1 MPVLVHFKPSI
12 LLMSLSVLMLCSLV
26 QVAVAQTTIQ
36 TTLKPDFN
44 AEFTVRVMGINVGT
58 ASQSLIC
65 DTQNCLLE
73 TSAIPDRWAR
83 RLANEETHEQITLRL
98 DANSQLRWL
107 SYQKTLQRYRGNTT
121 PQITQFFW
129 DQDQDLIV
137 NPDRELTWP
146 ASEQAFDMIA
156 IIYALRQ
163 SLRAGQANPPL
174 LLQEDKR
181 QTPVNF
187 ISANQTTQVHTQFRS
202 HLTARFY
209 EWASE
214 DVQVK
219 IWLLEDFEFFPGRI
233 ELTQHDSGRSVIL
246 SLKSAPTF

>member
-1 MPVLVHFKPSI
+1 MSLFFRSKRPVLLIGMIMLILTGSI
-12 LLMSLSVLMLCSLV
+12 QAV
-26 QVAVAQTTIQ
+26 VAQS
-36 TTLKPDFN
+36 TLKPDFN

-58 ASQSLIC
+58 ASQSLSC
-65 DTQNCLLE
+65 EAQSCLLE

-83 RLANEETHEQITLRL
+83 RLANEQTHERIELGL
-98 DANSQLRWL
+98 DDNNQLRWL

-121 PQITQFFW
+121 PQITRFFW
-129 DQDQDLIV
+129 DSEANEIV
-137 NPDRELTWP
+137 NPDRNLSWP

-163 SLRAGQANPPL
+163 SLRAGQHNPPL

-181 QTPVNF
+181 QTPVSF
-187 ISANQTTQVHTQFRS
+187 VSANQTTQVHTQFRS
-202 HLTARFY
+202 NLAARYY

-214 DVQVK
+214 EVQVK
-219 IWLLEDFEFFPGRI
+219 IWLLDDFAFFPGRI

-246 SLKSAPTF
+246 SLKSPPTF